1 MYHATIHPPMSD
13 AQLAPS
19 HEALARRAAQKKIG
33 FYAHCTAWGAVGLF
47 LWWTAGFTPMV
58 IVALSWGIGLA
69 MHAFYA
75 MIAPDLRERLLEQER
90 ARIVRAMPTSS
101 PTPAPQQ
108 VIVTAAPSVS
118 SEVARSELARGHAR
132 SLELLSAKI
141 AHEIRN
147 PITAARS
154 LVAQIGED
162 PAAPENAEYA
172 RVALE
177 ELDRVER
184 SITHLLRYA
193 RDEAPR
199 YEEVTLGAI
208 VDSSME
214 TLRDR
219 VVKSGV
225 ILTRA
230 VDADVVVRADPEQL
244 RRVLMNL
251 VVNALEALEGRPP
264 ESACID
270 LEGGQNLAG
279 TTAWLKVRDNGPGI
293 PADRLSTIFEPFR
306 TSKSKGTGLG
316 LAIARKIVDA
326 HGGTFEVRSQPG
338 ATEFEIVLPHATSAL
353 ATRSAPGTA
362 LSTSTLSRMR
372 S

>member
-1 MYHATIHPPMSD
+1 MVHATVSPMSD
-13 AQLAPS
+13 VQLAPP
-19 HEALARRAAQKKIG
+19 HEALARKAAQKKIG
-33 FYAHCTAWGAVGLF
+33 FYAHCTAWAAVGLF
-47 LWWTAGFTPMV
+47 LSWTAGFTPTV
-58 IVALSWGIGLA
+58 IVLLSWGIGLA

-75 MIAPDLRERLLEQER
+75 MIAPDLREKLVEQER
-90 ARIVRAMPTSS
+90 ARIARAMPSS
-101 PTPAPQQ
+101 PSSPPAPSMP
-108 VIVTAAPSVS
+108 IVHAVPMTPTPPV
-118 SEVARSELARGHAR
+118 VTVTTPRDDGRRSDLAVKHAR

-199 YEEVTLGAI
+199 FEEVTLASI
-208 VDSSME
+208 VDSASE

-219 VVKSGV
+219 IAKSGV
-225 ILTRA
+225 IFTRA
-230 VDADVVVRADPEQL
+230 VDGDVTVRADPEQL
-244 RRVLMNL
+244 RRVVINL
-251 VVNALEALEGRPP
+251 VGNAIEALEGAAP
-264 ESACID
+264 ETACID
-270 LEGGQNLAG
+270 IEGGQNLAG

-326 HGGTFEVRSQPG
+326 HGGTLEVRSQPG
-338 ATEFEIVLPHATSAL
+338 ATEFEVVLPHSLSGAASRAMV
-353 ATRSAPGTA
+353 RS
-362 LSTSTLSRMR
+362 
-372 S
+372 